1 MVNTRSQNNREIQNE
16 QPVVDGFVD
25 DEDDNTDADH
35 YAGSF
40 LLGPELL
47 LLVAGLSEF

>member
-25 DEDDNTDADH
+25 DEDNVSVADH
-35 YAGSF
+35 YPGNYFNEDGEEAMIS
-40 LLGPELL
+40 
-47 LLVAGLSEF
+47 